1 MDHPNRSV
9 FERLKNLHH
18 RLQERD
24 PNGFAHD
31 RVRILVRD
39 YGDWLN
45 GSWGVDRD
53 RALESLNEGWTLAI
67 DECHD
72 AGLEDLAAALVA
84 VRPGDGQG

>member
-9 FERLKNLHH
+9 FERLKNLHL

-39 YGDWLN
+39 YGAWLD
-45 GSWGVDRD
+45 GSWDVDRD
-53 RALESLNEGWTLAI
+53 RALEALNEECTVAI
-67 DECHD
+67 KECHD
-72 AGLEDLAAALVA
+72 AGLEDLAAVLVA
-84 VRPGDGQG
+84 IRPGDG